1 VRESSEVDEKMASS
15 WPFVNVGILAI
26 IIFVGVFVIWRMLRD
41 RRSGFPL
48 KDERTQR
55 ITGTAATYTFYIGS
69 YFMIALMLA
78 NLLNLEFLSEPL
90 LDTGYALI
98 ASILVNSLT
107 FLGLRMYF
115 DRKGDF

>member
-1 VRESSEVDEKMASS
+1 MANP
-15 WPFVNVGILAI
+15 WPVVSVAILAI
-26 IIFVGVFVIWRMLRD
+26 GVFVGVFVIWKSLRD

-78 NLLNLEFLSEPL
+78 NLLNLELLGVPL
-90 LDTGYALI
+90 LDAGYALV

-115 DRKGDF
+115 NQKGDF

>member
-1 VRESSEVDEKMASS
+1 MAFS
-15 WPFVNVGILAI
+15 WTIVSVGILAVI
-26 IIFVGVFVIWRMLRD
+26 VLAGIFVIWKILKD

-55 ITGTAATYTFYIGS
+55 VTGTAATYAFYIGS

-78 NLLNLEFLSEPL
+78 NLLNLEFLGEPL
-90 LDTGYALI
+90 LETGYALI

-115 DRKGDF
+115 DQKGDFS

>member
-1 VRESSEVDEKMASS
+1 MTFPWPIASI
-15 WPFVNVGILAI
+15 GILAI
-26 IIFVGVFVIWRMLRD
+26 IILVGVFVIWKILKD

-55 ITGTAATYTFYIGS
+55 ITGAAATYAFYIGS

-78 NLLNLEFLSEPL
+78 NILSREFLGTYL
-90 LDTGYALI
+90 LEEGYALI

>member
-1 VRESSEVDEKMASS
+1 MTYP
-15 WPFVNVGILAI
+15 WPIVNISILGII
-26 IIFVGVFVIWRMLRD
+26 VVVGVFVIWRILRD

-69 YFMIALMLA
+69 YFMVALMIV
-78 NLLNLEFLSEPL
+78 NLLNLEFLGEPL
-90 LDTGYALI
+90 IETGYALVI
-98 ASILVNSLT
+98 PILVNSLM

-115 DRKGDF
+115 NRKGDFS

>member
-1 VRESSEVDEKMASS
+1 MASP
-15 WPFVNVGILAI
+15 WPVASGGILAI
-26 IIFVGVFVIWRMLRD
+26 IILVGVFVIWKILKD
-41 RRSGFPL
+41 RRSGFPI
-48 KDERTQR
+48 KDERTQKV
-55 ITGTAATYTFYIGS
+55 TGTAATYTFYIGT

-78 NLLNLEFLSEPL
+78 NILSRELLGTYLYEE
-90 LDTGYALI
+90 GYALV